1 MGNSKDFFLKGAE
14 EWILPKTNPDE
25 TTFLDSVEKL
35 YGFLLK
41 RSKGVDLPIKPVFS
55 DSIRSK
61 ETTVSHPFE
70 TVFLIPCWETLGIYS

>member
-25 TTFLDSVEKL
+25 TAFLDFVEKL
-35 YGFLLK
+35 YGFLLE

-61 ETTVSHPFE
+61 ETTVVSHPFE
-70 TVFLIPCWETLGIYS
+70 TVF